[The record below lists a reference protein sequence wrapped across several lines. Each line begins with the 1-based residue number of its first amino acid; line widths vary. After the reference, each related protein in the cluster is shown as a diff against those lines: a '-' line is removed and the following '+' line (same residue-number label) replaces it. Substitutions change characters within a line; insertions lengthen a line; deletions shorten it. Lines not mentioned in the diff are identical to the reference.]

1 VQPTVG
7 SAQTSLLVSP
17 RAPALVG
24 RPEPEGV
31 SMRHYEVVFLVHPD
45 QSEQV
50 PGMIERY
57 TQLMAD
63 SGGNVHRIEDWGRRQ
78 LAYPI
83 NKIHKAHYVMMNIEC
98 GGEAL
103 EELSTLFRYNDAVL
117 RNLVIKRKE
126 AVTEE
131 SLILKQERESKE
143 RKARIEHKRKEEEA
157 AAAAAA
163 AAAAEEE
170 APAEEA
176 APAAPAETDGADEET
191 PTEE

>member
-1 VQPTVG
+1 
-7 SAQTSLLVSP
+7 
-17 RAPALVG
+17 
-24 RPEPEGV
+24 
-31 SMRHYEVVFLVHPD
+31 MRHYEVVFLVHPD

-57 TQLMAD
+57 THLMAD

-126 AVTEE
+126 AMTEE

-157 AAAAAA
+157 AAAAE

-176 APAAPAETDGADEET
+176 APEATAETDGADEET

>member
-1 VQPTVG
+1 
-7 SAQTSLLVSP
+7 
-17 RAPALVG
+17 
-24 RPEPEGV
+24 
-31 SMRHYEVVFLVHPD
+31 MRHYEVVFLVHPD

-57 TQLMAD
+57 TQLTAD

-103 EELSTLFRYNDAVL
+103 EELSTLFRFNDAVL

-143 RKARIEHKRKEEEA
+143 RKARIEHQRKEEEA
-157 AAAAAA
+157 AAAAETAA
-163 AAAAEEE
+163 GEKEAAAEAVPE
-170 APAEEA
+170 
-176 APAAPAETDGADEET
+176 APAETDGAAEET
-191 PTEE
+191 PTEK

>member
-1 VQPTVG
+1 
-7 SAQTSLLVSP
+7 
-17 RAPALVG
+17 
-24 RPEPEGV
+24 
-31 SMRHYEVVFLVHPD
+31 MRHYEVVFLVHPD

-57 TQLMAD
+57 NQLMAD

-117 RNLVIKRKE
+117 RNLVISRKE

-157 AAAAAA
+157 AAAAEAA
-163 AAAAEEE
+163 AAKEE

-176 APAAPAETDGADEET
+176 APETDGAAEET